1 MSYKFSGGGGLQV
14 AAEGTSAVGALIEMP
29 VPSNKGV
36 TLQAGCRVGAR
47 ENLSYG
53 VGMTAEM

>member
-1 MSYKFSGGGGLQV
+1 M